1 MLYCIVFYYYFQ
13 DMYKDR
19 VENDRWNVFEIPTLL
34 SCEKYD
40 SAKNWVRENSKYTSH
55 LFYFE
60 IIKRVEI
67 SKLSLYYIRSILVF
81 STNFLFKSHLK
92 WLFFVVNISHM
103 PLKIWTDWKRS
114 FAIFAFVRLF
124 PCVSSKMACKIGRSG
139 KHFPAKSTTVFL
151 LWAITMIRYWLH

>member
-1 MLYCIVFYYYFQ
+1 MTWNFFWNSHSLILRKIWFCKKLSEGKFKIYFP
-13 DMYKDR
+13 
-19 VENDRWNVFEIPTLL
+19 F
-34 SCEKYD
+34 
-40 SAKNWVRENSKYTSH
+40 
-55 LFYFE
+55 F
-60 IIKRVEI
+60 

-81 STNFLFKSHLK
+81 STNFFFKSHLK